1 MKKPALV
8 IMAAGLGSR
17 YGGLKQLA
25 PVDDRGHSIIDY
37 SIFDAAKAGFERVV
51 CVIAP
56 GMEQE
61 FHEAVGGRIASG
73 IDLYYAEQRLNA
85 LPGGFTL
92 PPERIRPWGTAH
104 AVLSARDEIH
114 GPFSAINAD
123 DFYGSGAFTAIYDAL
138 LGGKPDEHA
147 MCGYRIE
154 NTLTEN
160 GTVSRGVCSVENGL
174 LTGVVERTKIRP
186 APDGAAYTLDG
197 EHWTGLPAGT
207 LVSMNMWG
215 FGSGMMDAIEE
226 YFAAFL
232 QENLPKNPLCCE
244 YYLPYV
250 VNRLIEDKRATA
262 RVLPCEEKWYG
273 VTYMEDLPGVRQA
286 IETLKDAGK
295 YPHALWPTE
304 VYIRL
309 VGALTYHIVSTI
321 SIRCYQK

>member
-1 MKKPALV
+1 MHLRSASAL
-8 IMAAGLGSR
+8 
-17 YGGLKQLA
+17 
-25 PVDDRGHSIIDY
+25 
-37 SIFDAAKAGFERVV
+37 
-51 CVIAP
+51 
-56 GMEQE
+56 
-61 FHEAVGGRIASG
+61 
-73 IDLYYAEQRLNA
+73 
-85 LPGGFTL
+85 
-92 PPERIRPWGTAH
+92 GTAH
-104 AVLSARDEIH
+104 AVLSARNAIH

-123 DFYGSGAFTAIYDAL
+123 DFYGAGHSPRSMKRSWAEARRARHVRLSHRKY
-138 LGGKPDEHA
+138 
-147 MCGYRIE
+147 
-154 NTLTEN
+154 LTEN

-215 FGSGMMDAIEE
+215 FGAGMMDAIEE

-273 VTYMEDLPGVRQA
+273 VTYMEDLPGVRRA
-286 IETLKDAGK
+286 IEGPCDAGK
-295 YPHALWPTE
+295 YPEALWPSE
-304 VYIRL
+304 
-309 VGALTYHIVSTI
+309 
-321 SIRCYQK
+321 KP